1 MSEYTYTV
9 VVDAENKEQ
18 ADKVMRERL
27 DYDEDIDADMFDGFL
42 TYKIRYSCTD
52 FSTHINGKLAKKSKR
67 T

>member
-1 MSEYTYTV
+1 MSEFTYTV

-42 TYKIRYSCTD
+42 TYKIRYSFDD
-52 FSTHINGKLAKKSKR
+52 FDTQIHPKKSKR